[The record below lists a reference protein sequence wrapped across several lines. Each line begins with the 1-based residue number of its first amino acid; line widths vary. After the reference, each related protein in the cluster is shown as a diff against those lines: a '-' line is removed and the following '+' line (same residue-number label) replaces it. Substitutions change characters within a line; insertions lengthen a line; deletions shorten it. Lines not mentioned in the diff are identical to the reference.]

1 MGATRPSHVVRF
13 GNFDFDV
20 ETGDLWNNGRRTR
33 LQEQP
38 RQVLLMLLAHPGELV
53 TRDALRTALW
63 PDDTFVDFDAGVNV
77 VVNKIRH
84 VLRDSAASP
93 RFIETIPRR
102 GYRFIAPVASAPVRD
117 DARPDPPDPG
127 DAIGG
132 DSARRLFGLARGSA
146 LSTDTAVSWRGL
158 LLASAIV
165 AALAIPAL
173 MYLWREESSGPPA
186 PPPVASSSERTVPAA
201 SSNGVAVA
209 PLENQTAD
217 ASLQWLGQ
225 MAAERII
232 GVVANVSGTHVVPRP
247 GPIATGAASA
257 SAPLVADS
265 SVSLLVTGT
274 YFVREDRLE
283 FQARIHDA
291 ASGRLLHATT
301 PVTGPLSQPAA
312 GLQLLEQKV
321 AGAIAIHFDD
331 FFGGLHAVS
340 HPPTLDAYREYRA
353 GLETFWSDY
362 PRALAH
368 FARALETDPE
378 FVPALMVRNMAQA
391 NLNESRNV
399 DANQARLERLWAR
412 ASPAERLWIEH
423 SRAVREGRRLQALR
437 LLEDMERLVP
447 ASLFVNHNLVQA
459 SLGANRPAAAVRAY
473 DKRRFD
479 ERTLRHS
486 IGTLRQEAVM
496 AALHLLGQHERE
508 LRQAKMAQAFAPGD
522 MHQLEVEARALVGLG
537 RAADISRVIDRSLS
551 MTLLAG
557 PPHPAAEVMEGA
569 ARELRAHGYRDES
582 LKVAARAVD
591 WYRSRPRNHTAARAH
606 RDGLARALYLAE
618 RWEEADVL
626 FSALAAEHPDAVDYV
641 VSLGCIAARRND
653 SARALRI
660 SDDLT
665 RIRETRIGWAPVGA
679 LATFGRSRIAAL
691 LHDRQRA
698 VDLLRDALAR
708 GLPYGIALHD
718 EPDHASLRDYGPY
731 LELTRP
737 LD

>member
-1 MGATRPSHVVRF
+1 MMLTSRIIRF
-13 GNFDFDV
+13 GGFELDA
-20 ETGDLWNNGRRTR
+20 ETGELWNNGRRTR

-102 GYRFIAPVASAPVRD
+102 GYRFIAPVASSPVRD
-117 DARPDPPDPG
+117 DARQDLPDPG
-127 DAIGG
+127 DAIGRN
-132 DSARRLFGLARGSA
+132 SERPLFGLARGSA
-146 LSTDTAVSWRGL
+146 LSTGTAVSRRGL

-165 AALAIPAL
+165 AVLAIPVL
-173 MYLWREESSGPPA
+173 IYVWREESSGPPA
-186 PPPVASSSERTVPAA
+186 RPPVASSSEWTVPAA
-201 SSNGVAVA
+201 RSNGVAVA

-232 GVVANVSGTHVVPRP
+232 GVVANVSGSHVVPRL
-247 GPIATGAASA
+247 IAIGATSA
-257 SAPLVADS
+257 SAALVADS

-291 ASGRLLHATT
+291 ATGRLLHATT
-301 PVTGPLSQPAA
+301 PITGPLSEPAA

-331 FFGGLHAVS
+331 FFGGLDAVS
-340 HPPTLDAYREYRA
+340 HPPTLNAYREYRA

-378 FVPALMVRNMAQA
+378 FVPALMVRNIAQA
-391 NLNESRNV
+391 NLAQSRDV
-399 DANQARLERLWAR
+399 DANQARLERLWVR

-447 ASLFVNHNLVQA
+447 ASLFVNNNLVQA
-459 SLGANRPAAAVRAY
+459 SLAANRPAAAVRAY

-479 ERTLRHS
+479 ERTFRHS

-522 MHQLEVEARALVGLG
+522 MHQLEAEARALVGLG
-537 RAADISRVIDRSLS
+537 RAADVSRVIDRSLS
-551 MTLLAG
+551 MTLPAG
-557 PPHPAAEVMEGA
+557 PPHPPVEVIEGA

-591 WYRSRPRNHTAARAH
+591 WYRSRPRDNAATRAH
-606 RDGLARALYLAE
+606 REGLARALYLAE

-626 FSALAAEHPDAVDYV
+626 FSALAAEYPDAVDYI

-679 LATFGRSRIAAL
+679 VATFGRSRIAAL
-691 LHDRQRA
+691 LHDRQGA

-718 EPDHASLRDYGPY
+718 EADHASLRDYGPY